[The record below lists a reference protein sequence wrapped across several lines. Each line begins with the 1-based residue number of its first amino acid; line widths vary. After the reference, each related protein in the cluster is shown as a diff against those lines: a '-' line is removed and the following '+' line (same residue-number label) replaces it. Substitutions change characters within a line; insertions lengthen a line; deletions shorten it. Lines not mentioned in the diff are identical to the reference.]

1 MHEYRQAFDTYMWVK
16 KFPNEHERKLFCRAE
31 KYIRYISWIPGL
43 EMVAVVNSLSMFATH
58 DDSDIDL
65 FIVVK
70 PGTIWLV
77 RFLITMIFW
86 MLWVW
91 RHGEDIAGNFCLSFW
106 ITTDAMNL
114 KNIAIDDDVYLYYW
128 IYYLKPVFVR
138 ADIYEQFLE
147 ANSWVDIDE
156 SQESKNRTYIKIQKP
171 IQKPWKIIEYIDMAL
186 RYVFLP
192 KTFRKYEKLWKPE
205 WVIIKD
211 SMLKFHDR
219 DRRVEVRDNIFQ
231 KNFDK

>member
-1 MHEYRQAFDTYMWVK
+1 MWVK
-16 KFPNEHERKLFCRAE
+16 KSPNEHEKRLFERAE

-106 ITTDAMNL
+106 ITTDAMDLQKIGIEND
-114 KNIAIDDDVYLYYW
+114 IYLYYW
-128 IYYLKPVFVR
+128 IYYMKPIFARWDV
-138 ADIYEQFLE
+138 YERFLSE
-147 ANSWVDIDE
+147 NNYVEVDD
-156 SQESKNRTYIKIQKP
+156 SQKEKNREFFAIQRVSKNDVHLLSRFYLFLSDCIRFFLLPK
-171 IQKPWKIIEYIDMAL
+171 AL
-186 RYVFLP
+186 RNF
-192 KTFRKYEKLWKPE
+192 EKLWKPE
-205 WVIIKD
+205 WVIITD
-211 SMLKFHDR
+211 SMLKFHDQ
-219 DRRVEVRDNIFQ
+219 DRRLGIRDNIFQ